1 MQKRNKEKQKDCM
14 KNNEKFKEIKD
25 LKIIEKNKPLHRI
38 NVGLY
43 RRLA

>member
-25 LKIIEKNKPLHRI
+25 LKIIEKISLCI
-38 NVGLY
+38 E
-43 RRLA
+43 